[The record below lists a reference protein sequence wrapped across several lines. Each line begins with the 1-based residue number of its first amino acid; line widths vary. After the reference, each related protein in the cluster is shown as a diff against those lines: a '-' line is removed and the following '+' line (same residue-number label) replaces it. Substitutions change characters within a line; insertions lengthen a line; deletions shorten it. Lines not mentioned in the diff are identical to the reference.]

1 MSFALVSSF
10 HLGFKYKHT
19 SFYCAL
25 FYCVLQVLRFLQMEG
40 KALYQQNN
48 HESLYC
54 DTICY
59 VMVAWNQTRN
69 ISEVCLS
76 QLPTLVSS

>member
-1 MSFALVSSF
+1 
-10 HLGFKYKHT
+10 
-19 SFYCAL
+19 
-25 FYCVLQVLRFLQMEG
+25 MEG